1 MNRTFL
7 IFLMIGTA
15 MIVAVIGQHEPTAQ
29 LDTMPWE
36 VDKLKNGSLRVF
48 GITLSKTSIQD
59 ANQIFASFAETRLQV
74 TTDASE
80 RKTYQLIADYNELII
95 GGLIAKISLTYQ
107 LNQKALEE
115 IAHSI
120 KNVENTQGRHLY
132 SINNKIEMSYL
143 NTAISTI
150 TYIPSIDYGLETIRQ
165 NFGQA
170 TEEKQI
176 DEELQIWTYPEMGLQ
191 VYIYKSELDHFVY
204 AALK

>member
-204 AALK
+204 APLK